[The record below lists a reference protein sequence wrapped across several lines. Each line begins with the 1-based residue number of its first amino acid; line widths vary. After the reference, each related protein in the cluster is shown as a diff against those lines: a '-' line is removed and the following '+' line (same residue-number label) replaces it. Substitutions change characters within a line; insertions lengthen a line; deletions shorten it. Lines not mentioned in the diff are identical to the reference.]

1 MISSNRLLTNW
12 SILHRDD
19 RRLTLPDMSPCSAIN
34 KAVPEEPTA
43 TEEDSQLIKY
53 LAGWVQQSG
62 TVQERHQLQRTVR
75 YWASLS
81 VVQAAVS
88 ASCMHTLINVP
99 ELHFSS
105 QLFGHVEGEAA
116 GNSDKFKGL
125 NGDSFTMPEW
135 PPWLHSCQILLARP
149 RPCVSIGSWPI
160 PSSYRG
166 TSRK

>member
-1 MISSNRLLTNW
+1 MTGAGFPV
-12 SILHRDD
+12 
-19 RRLTLPDMSPCSAIN
+19 TLPDKSPCSAIN

-43 TEEDSQLIKY
+43 TAHKVP
-53 LAGWVQQSG
+53 GWVGAAERDCAGTPRPLALNGSGGTSYSGQSV
-62 TVQERHQLQRTVR
+62 TEPRVLPSRPPSVR
-75 YWASLS
+75 PAWRPRA
-81 VVQAAVS
+81 
-88 ASCMHTLINVP
+88 HTLINVP

-105 QLFGHVEGEAA
+105 QPGHVEGEAA